1 MSGHSKWSTI
11 RHKKAARDQRR
22 GKLFTKLIREIT
34 VAARQ
39 GGSDPES
46 NPTLRTAVAN
56 AKAASMPNDNIDR
69 AIKKGSGQLGGESY
83 EEAEY
88 EGYGPG
94 GVAVMVRALTDNRN
108 RTVSEVR
115 HLFSKYGGNM
125 GEPNSVAWM
134 FDRRGVVEVEAEGA
148 EEDRVLETALE
159 AGADDVSN
167 EGEVFEVLSSPEAFT
182 DVREALEQANLTIRT
197 AWVGRVPKST
207 VHLTGDPAASAI
219 RLLEALEEHDDVQN
233 VSSNLDIAPE
243 ELERLTA
250 A

>member
-34 VAARQ
+34 VATRQ
-39 GGSDPES
+39 GGPDPES

-83 EEAEY
+83 EEAEF

-115 HLFSKYGGNM
+115 RLFSKYGGNM

-134 FDRRGVVEVEAEGA
+134 FDRRGVVQVEAEGV
-148 EEDRVLETALE
+148 EEDRILEIALE

-167 EGEVFEVLSSPEAFT
+167 EGEVFEVLSSPDAFSS
-182 DVREALEQANLTIRT
+182 VRDALEQADLTLRT

-207 VHLTGDPAASAI
+207 VHLTGSQASSAI